1 MNIIKY
7 ALFIAAL
14 SLPVTNTHALEWV
27 DYDGTIPDNAVSVNE
42 GTEDRPICR
51 KNERIGV
58 VNDSG
63 RCRSVKIGSGVSKK
77 DDFQILVD
85 TYNWQEVAESALG
98 HMPESGSWTYDEEEM
113 QWMEIDLQ
121 AMHEEIL
128 GEEVF
133 TQTML
138 DDAVDD
144 AVADA
149 TSGLIPPGD
158 CGNSEEEAFEAG
170 VAVTLFYVAQKY
182 GKMEF
187 EHRAWK
193 DGSYSTNYVDSINEA
208 RKDYLN
214 GRCENVPRYIWKQV
228 ETDEPLQLACESFN
242 CHNYFWVGT
251 FAISDNQFIP
261 WSDLDEEVRET
272 YCSNALDFEE

>member
-1 MNIIKY
+1 MVNIIKY

-27 DYDGTIPDNAVSVNE
+27 DYDGTIPDNAVMVNE
-42 GTEDRPICR
+42 GVEDRPICR
-51 KNERIGV
+51 KNARIGLIK
-58 VNDSG
+58 NDL
-63 RCRSVKIGSGVSKK
+63 CHSVKAGGNFDKK
-77 DDFQILVD
+77 DIDDGYQILVD

-98 HMPESGSWTYDEEEM
+98 HMPESGSWTYNEEERKW
-113 QWMEIDLQ
+113 QQIDLQ

-138 DDAVDD
+138 DD

-170 VAVTLFYVAQKY
+170 VAVARFYGAQKY
-182 GKMEF
+182 GNMEF
-187 EHRAWK
+187 EHRALGAGG
-193 DGSYSTNYVDSINEA
+193 DYIYVDSINEA

-214 GRCENVPRYIWKQV
+214 GRCENVPDYIWEQF
-228 ETDEPLQLACESFN
+228 ELQDHYGNFRLACESFH
-242 CHNYFWVGT
+242 CHNYQGILVNI
-251 FAISDNQFIP
+251 ASNKFIR
-261 WSDLDEEVRET
+261 WSDMDEEVLET